1 MIRRL
6 SASALITLML
16 CTLPS
21 CGPAGTS
28 PSSASRPGNTAIR
41 PDDLPAKRASTADQG
56 ATGTRPS
63 DTSSVSVAASPWA
76 FESAEGRQFTTTHF
90 NIFTTE
96 KGDAIVS
103 RLPTFVESAISN
115 YTSAIAPLP
124 QPAGRMNTYVMD
136 TRAQWVRLTL
146 LNFGDQGQR
155 LIQIPRGGFAAR
167 GQAFLFDIGSG
178 DTLLIAAHE
187 GWHQYTQ
194 STFRERLPIWA
205 EEGIATFMEG
215 HRWTG
220 REVKFQPWFNV
231 ERFDRL
237 RDAHAAGELLTLE
250 ELLTYTTDGLL
261 ISSDNRAITWYAQV
275 WSLVHFLREGEG
287 GKYRG
292 AFARMLSDAAQGQLG
307 QVVVAGVARRPDTRP
322 ALLAGQTGPAVFR
335 AYFEPDL
342 SKAQREYSAF
352 VSRIVGSGARQ
363 NVVSGQS
370 PLR

>member
-1 MIRRL
+1 VTHRVL
-6 SASALITLML
+6 AAGLLALTIA
-16 CTLPS
+16 LPS
-21 CGPAGTS
+21 CGPSGAT
-28 PSSASRPGNTAIR
+28 PAASRPGDTTIR
-41 PDDLPAKRASTADQG
+41 PDDPRSGRAKASGAAASSEGAPRDTTAAAVAST
-56 ATGTRPS
+56 
-63 DTSSVSVAASPWA
+63 PWT
-76 FESAEGRQFTTTHF
+76 FESASGRQFTTTHF

-96 KGDAIVS
+96 QGDAIVS
-103 RLPTFVESAISN
+103 RLPTFVESAIAH
-115 YTSAIAPLP
+115 YTSAITALP
-124 QPAGRMNTYVMD
+124 EPAGRMNTYVMD

-146 LNFGDQGQR
+146 LTFGEQGQR

-220 REVKFQPWFNV
+220 REVRFQPWFNV
-231 ERFDRL
+231 ERFDHL

-261 ISSDNRAITWYAQV
+261 VSADTRAITWYAQV

-292 AFARMLSDAAQGQLG
+292 AFARMLTDAAEGKLG

-342 SKAQREYSAF
+342 NKAQREYTAF
-352 VSRIVGSGARQ
+352 VSKIVGSGARQ
-363 NVVSGQS
+363 NIVSGKS